1 MKAQNDNVRGNHR
14 LAADIGGTFTD
25 VVLDT
30 PAGRHTAKVLTTSG
44 APEAGV
50 FEALDRVLARGATA
64 APDVGVFV
72 HGTTLATNALIERT
86 GARTAFLTTRG
97 FRDILEM
104 GFEKRFEQYDIFM
117 DKPAPLVPR
126 PLRREVD
133 ERVSA
138 RGEVLVPLDT
148 EGVREIAAEWR
159 ADGVEAVAVG
169 LLHAYAHPVHERAVR
184 EILSAELPG
193 ATVCLS
199 SEVCPEI
206 REYERFSTTC
216 ANAYVRPLMSG
227 YLLRLEEE
235 LRARGMTCPF
245 YLMMS
250 GGGVTTVENAARFP
264 VRLVESGPAGGAILA
279 GHVAREC
286 GLSEAFSLDMGGTTA
301 KICLIGNGTPERSRT
316 FEVARRYRDLKGS
329 GLPVRVPVIEMVE
342 IGAGGGSIA
351 GVDAMRRLR
360 VGPASAG
367 AEPGPA
373 CYGRGGERATVTDAN
388 LVLGKLDP
396 ERFAGGRIALQ
407 PERAAAA
414 LARDVG
420 DGLGLDDHWP
430 AVGVVEMVDENMANA
445 ARVHAIERGKVIG
458 RHTMVAFGGGAPL
471 HAGRLA
477 RKLGIERVVIP
488 TGAGVGSAIG
498 FLLAPIAYEVVRTL
512 PVDFRDFDPSPVN
525 AMLDEMQAEATG
537 VVRGGAPPGA
547 TLSVA
552 RVVELRYAGQGH
564 DLRIPLDDGP
574 LGADHGPA
582 LKARFEE
589 RYRAVYGLT
598 IDGLD
603 IRSVSW
609 SVTVSTEAPAAPA
622 APAAPSA
629 PAASTASVAPGASA
643 ASAVPAA
650 PSVPSPL
657 SVPTTPTASV
667 APTARSAPSASVAP
681 TAPMAPMAPTV
692 PTASEAP
699 SVSTASE
706 APAFPSAPAPPR
718 ASIPAAAPQPPPRA
732 TRSRRMFDAELGELV
747 DCPVYARG
755 ELEPGSAIAG
765 PAIVAE
771 EETSTFVPAGFG
783 AALDSSGYIVMERSG
798 GKSS

>member
-1 MKAQNDNVRGNHR
+1 MEGTYR

-30 PAGRHTAKVLTTSG
+30 PSGRHTAKVLTTPRS
-44 APEAGV
+44 PESGV
-50 FEALDRVLARGATA
+50 FEALGRVLEQSATA
-64 APDVGVFV
+64 AADIGVFV

-86 GARTAFLTTRG
+86 GARTAFLTTGG

-117 DKPAPLVPR
+117 DKPEPLVPR
-126 PLRREVD
+126 PLRREID

-138 RGEVLVPLDT
+138 RGQILVPLDAT
-148 EGVREIAAEWR
+148 GVRDIATEWK
-159 ADGVEAVAVG
+159 AAGIEAVAVG
-169 LLHAYAHPVHERAVR
+169 LLHAYAHPVHEQAVR
-184 EILSAELPG
+184 EILSAELPE
-193 ATVCLS
+193 ATVCIS

-227 YLLRLEEE
+227 YLLRLREG
-235 LRARGMTCPF
+235 LCARGMTCPF

-250 GGGVTTVENAARFP
+250 GGGVTTVDIAAKFP

-279 GHVAREC
+279 GHVARTC
-286 GLSEAFSLDMGGTTA
+286 GLEEALSLDMGGTTA

-316 FEVARRYRDLKGS
+316 FEVARQYRDLKGS
-329 GLPVRVPVIEMVE
+329 GLPVRIPVIEMVE

-351 GVDAMRRLR
+351 GVDAMNRLR

-367 AEPGPA
+367 SEPGPA
-373 CYGRGGERATVTDAN
+373 CYRRGGRRATVTDAN

-396 ERFAGGRIALQ
+396 ERFAGGRIGLD
-407 PERAAAA
+407 PECATAA

-420 DGLGLDDHWP
+420 DRLGLEDHWP

-477 RKLGIERVVIP
+477 RKLGIDRVVIP

-512 PVDFRDFDPSPVN
+512 QVDFRDFDASAIN
-525 AMLDEMQAEATG
+525 TMLDEMQAEATD

-547 TLSVA
+547 ALTA
-552 RVVELRYAGQGH
+552 TRVVELRYAGQGH
-564 DLRIPLDDGP
+564 DLRIAL
-574 LGADHGPA
+574 DHGPLTGDHGAA

-589 RYRAVYGLT
+589 RYRNVYGLT

-609 SVTVSTEAPAAPA
+609 SVSVSTEAPPA
-622 APAAPSA
+622 ALASLPAA
-629 PAASTASVAPGASA
+629 
-643 ASAVPAA
+643 
-650 PSVPSPL
+650 
-657 SVPTTPTASV
+657 
-667 APTARSAPSASVAP
+667 R
-681 TAPMAPMAPTV
+681 
-692 PTASEAP
+692 
-699 SVSTASE
+699 
-706 APAFPSAPAPPR
+706 
-718 ASIPAAAPQPPPRA
+718 PPPSSRA
-732 TRSRRMFDAELGELV
+732 RHSRRVYDAELGEVLN
-747 DCPVYARG
+747 CPVYSRF
-755 ELEPGSAIAG
+755 ELAPGAEIAG
-765 PAIVAE
+765 PALIAE
-771 EETSTFVPAGFG
+771 DETSTYVPAGFS
-783 AALDSSGYIVMERSG
+783 AALNSLEYIVMERSTARAA
-798 GKSS
+798 S

>member
-1 MKAQNDNVRGNHR
+1 MEGNSR

-30 PAGRHTAKVLTTSG
+30 PSGRHTAKVLTTPR

-50 FEALDRVLARGATA
+50 FEAFDRVLEQGATA
-64 APDVGVFV
+64 ATDVDVFV
-72 HGTTLATNALIERT
+72 HGTTLATNALIERK

-117 DKPAPLVPR
+117 DKPEPLVPR
-126 PLRREVD
+126 PLRREIE

-138 RGEVLVPLDT
+138 RGRVLVPLDT
-148 EGVREIAAEWR
+148 AGVRDIAAEWK
-159 ADGVEAVAVG
+159 AAGIEAVAVG
-169 LLHAYAHPVHERAVR
+169 LLHAYAHPAHEQAIR
-184 EILSAELPG
+184 EILSDELPE

-227 YLLRLEEE
+227 YLFRLREG

-250 GGGVTTVENAARFP
+250 GGGVTTVEIATRFP
-264 VRLVESGPAGGAILA
+264 VRLIESGPAGGAILA
-279 GHVAREC
+279 GHVARQC
-286 GLSEAFSLDMGGTTA
+286 GLEEALSLDMGGTTA
-301 KICLIGNGTPERSRT
+301 KICLIENGTPERSRT

-329 GLPVRVPVIEMVE
+329 GLPVRIPVIEMVE

-351 GVDAMRRLR
+351 AVDAMNRLH

-367 AEPGPA
+367 SEPGPA
-373 CYGRGGERATVTDAN
+373 CYGRGGRHATVTDAN

-396 ERFAGGRIALQ
+396 ERFAGGRIGLD
-407 PERAAAA
+407 PERATAA

-420 DGLGLDDHWP
+420 DHLGLEGHWP

-477 RKLGIERVVIP
+477 RKLGIDRVVIP

-512 PVDFRDFDPSPVN
+512 QVDFRDFDASAIN
-525 AMLDEMQAEATG
+525 TMLDEMQAEATD
-537 VVRGGAPPGA
+537 VVRGGALSDAALIA
-547 TLSVA
+547 T
-552 RVVELRYAGQGH
+552 RIVELRYAGQGH
-564 DLRIPLDDGP
+564 DLRIRLDDGP
-574 LGADHGPA
+574 LTRDHGAA
-582 LKARFEE
+582 LKARFEA
-589 RYRAVYGLT
+589 RYRDVYGLT

-609 SVTVSTEAPAAPA
+609 AVTVSTEAPQASQAPM
-622 APAAPSA
+622 
-629 PAASTASVAPGASA
+629 
-643 ASAVPAA
+643 
-650 PSVPSPL
+650 PSVRPSP
-657 SVPTTPTASV
+657 
-667 APTARSAPSASVAP
+667 PSPVR
-681 TAPMAPMAPTV
+681 
-692 PTASEAP
+692 EC
-699 SVSTASE
+699 
-706 APAFPSAPAPPR
+706 
-718 ASIPAAAPQPPPRA
+718 
-732 TRSRRMFDAELGELV
+732 RRIHDAERGEASM
-747 DCPVYARG
+747 CPVYSRT
-755 ELEPGSAIAG
+755 ELTPGIEITG
-765 PAIVAE
+765 PAVIAE
-771 EETSTFVPAGFG
+771 DETSTFVPAGFT
-783 AALDSSGYIVMERSG
+783 AALNSFEYIVMERMEG
-798 GKSS
+798 TAT